1 MLNQE
6 QFKLD
11 LKSVYKEMQNY
22 TGDEEKALD
31 TFCDKMAGVFI
42 KHIKTLEIT
51 YTNGLSAGSNLVIG
65 TFNNT
70 LK

>member
-11 LKSVYKEMQNY
+11 LKNTYKEMQNY

-31 TFCDKMAGVFI
+31 TFCDKMASIFI

-51 YTNGLSAGSNLVIG
+51 YTGGMNAGANVVTG